1 MLSSKHW
8 SCWYSQHLVRPR
20 VIPEYLVLR
29 GCLRA
34 FALERAV
41 QQIRSLFEL
50 EGTCGRYTTRAKLCH
65 LRSLLNIQVERI
77 LEQLHVAF
85 KLSLL

>member
-1 MLSSKHW
+1 MLAQKHW
-8 SCWYSQHLVRPR
+8 SCWYSKHLVRPR
-20 VIPEYLVLR
+20 VAPEHLVFR

-34 FALERAV
+34 FALEHAV

-50 EGTCGRYTTRAKLCH
+50 EGTCGRYTTCAKLCH
-65 LRSLLNIQVERI
+65 LRSLPSIQVERI
-77 LEQLHVAF
+77 LDQLHVAF